1 MFRNLIS
8 KIVSGTKKV
17 VTLSSART
25 SSGEFLLKKTDF
37 GFVRVEFAVVKKIAE
52 RVLRSV
58 DGIQEAEVTVE
69 KLNELNPLKIRL
81 TAILAEGYSA
91 PRVSE
96 EADKA
101 INDALKE
108 LFLLEFYV
116 PVDVRVRQ
124 IAKPVDTP
132 KRRRVR

>member
-1 MFRNLIS
+1 MFRNLIN

-69 KLNELNPLKIRL
+69 KLNELNPLRIVN
-81 TAILAEGYSA
+81 AFHFV
-91 PRVSE
+91 PHV
-96 EADKA
+96 
-101 INDALKE
+101 LKC
-108 LFLLEFYV
+108 LCPLIIF
-116 PVDVRVRQ
+116 
-124 IAKPVDTP
+124 
-132 KRRRVR
+132 